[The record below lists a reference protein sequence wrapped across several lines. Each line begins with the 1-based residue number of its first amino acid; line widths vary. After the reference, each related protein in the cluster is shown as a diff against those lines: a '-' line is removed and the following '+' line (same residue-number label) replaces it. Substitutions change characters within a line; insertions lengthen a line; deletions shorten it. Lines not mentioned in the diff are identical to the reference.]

1 MVQTRAEA
9 AGLVL
14 QLQRVA
20 VTQGLLFYA
29 IAAVTGLS
37 FMTAVIVW
45 IAVAA
50 PPSWRGWALG
60 IVALALL
67 GTAIFA
73 VVTAG
78 RHLKRDAGLI
88 ADYSKGLR
96 LDLAMINLALK
107 DPDADDEEKLAERER
122 ARQKVREAAAD
133 KAAAPGTAEG
143 GKGPAP
149 EGAAARSADAAV
161 RAAASP
167 PDTAGPADVAPGP
180 AGAAHAPTGGG
191 TYASSSQSPATT
203 DATEREMPGE
213 AVRAEDVD
221 ATLDER
227 ATNPRESHGR
237 A

>member
-9 AGLVL
+9 AGLVV
-14 QLQRVA
+14 QLQRAA

-45 IAVAA
+45 IAVVA

-60 IVALALL
+60 IVAIALL
-67 GTAIFA
+67 ATAIFA
-73 VVTAG
+73 VVEAG
-78 RHLKRDAGLI
+78 RQISRDAALI
-88 ADYSKGLR
+88 ADYSKGLK
-96 LDLAMINLALK
+96 LDVAMINLALK

-122 ARQKVREAAAD
+122 ARQKVREAAAE
-133 KAAAPGTAEG
+133 KAAAPSTAEG
-143 GKGPAP
+143 GEVSSRDGPAGQSA
-149 EGAAARSADAAV
+149 EAAMRAATPRDAPQAE
-161 RAAASP
+161 AASP
-167 PDTAGPADVAPGP
+167 PDGAPKPASGHEV
-180 AGAAHAPTGGG
+180 TGGG
-191 TYASSSQSPATT
+191 TYASTSASSSAK
-203 DATEREMPGE
+203 EREMPGE

-227 ATNPRESHGR
+227 EPTSRERHGS